1 MRNSGVTKTDGAAI
15 TASDVDGK
23 TSASPLKIEGTANF
37 FKAADTDGVSNLT
50 RFKLT
55 ANYKDLSGEAQSQ
68 DLALNSTAY
77 IEEDSAK
84 FQGGNTYQIINKS
97 DVYSKLY
104 WGDDGSADENK
115 LIFEIPI
122 ELPEQVG
129 TYKIDAFDVSVEYSN
144 EDYLEKMPI
153 TEQLDE
159 SAKSNGIT
167 YTLNGG
173 NQTAAVN
180 IADNA
185 SIQANI
191 IIPDYVKDT
200 NGVIYAVTSIGNNAF
215 YECSSLGSV
224 TIGNGVTSIGN
235 NAFYECS
242 SLGSVTI
249 GNGVT
254 SIDGGAFYGCTS
266 LESVTIKS
274 TQLSSVGTN
283 AFAYWNEAEN
293 NGKTLPQSITF
304 YIPSSVN
311 KDVYQTKIAQ
321 GTKEK
326 SWPANW
332 SSTTIQE

>member
-224 TIGNGVTSIGN
+224 TIGNGVTSI
-235 NAFYECS
+235 
-242 SLGSVTI
+242 
-249 GNGVT
+249 
-254 SIDGGAFYGCTS
+254 DGGAFYGCTS